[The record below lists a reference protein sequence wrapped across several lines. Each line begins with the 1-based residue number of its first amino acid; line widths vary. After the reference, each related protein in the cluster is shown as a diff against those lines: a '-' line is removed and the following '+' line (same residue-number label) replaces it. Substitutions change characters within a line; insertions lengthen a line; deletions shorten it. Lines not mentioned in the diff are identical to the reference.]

1 MALAGEKMK
10 ILPFQKFDVYVKL
23 PPWEVCRKLLEKIG
37 GTSPFHGA
45 VQESTFK
52 VYRNTIY
59 SDPFL
64 PRLYGVLEAIDGGT
78 RIKINMKMFLP
89 SKLWILFCLALT
101 VGLIITGNLSYQ
113 AGAIVL
119 AFVFVVT
126 YVVLRFETK
135 ESKAAFLNF
144 IEREIAANQ
153 EDAPA

>member
-1 MALAGEKMK
+1 MK
-10 ILPFQKFDVYVKL
+10 ILPSHKFDVYVKL
-23 PPWEVCRKLLEKIG
+23 PPWEVCRRLLENIG
-37 GTSPFHGA
+37 GPSRFHGT
-45 VQESTFK
+45 VQKSTFK
-52 VYRNTIY
+52 VYRNIIY

-64 PRLYGVLEAIDGGT
+64 PRLHGVLEAIDGGT

-101 VGLIITGNLSYQ
+101 VGLSITGNLSYK
-113 AGAIVL
+113 AGAFVL
-119 AFVFVVT
+119 AFVLVIT

-144 IEREIAANQ
+144 IEKDIAVNQ